1 MPDAPTL
8 FLSVSLIGVAF
19 TWNAYSPRRP
29 QTWLAIPSF
38 FAGWLTSEMPVHHI
52 AWQLVATVGFAAA
65 GALSAWPG
73 WLGLG
78 LSVVSWAALM
88 RQVSESD
95 RCEQVVDAAL
105 REALGDAAGP
115 LQAPL
120 ERVPAR
126 PQVNPFRFARHDVE
140 VRRDVRYAEGAGRR
154 RLLDVYAPA
163 DAPRDAPV
171 LFQVHGGAWVIG
183 DKREQALPLMHHM
196 ASRGWICV
204 AANYRLSPRATFPD
218 HLVDLK
224 LAVRWIRENIADFGG
239 DPDFVAATGGSA
251 GGHLS
256 ALLALTAND
265 PEYQPDF
272 EHVDTTV
279 RACVPFYGIY
289 DFANRF
295 ERDSYEGFER
305 FLARTVF
312 KKRLAEDR
320 VAYEKAS
327 PVARVHADAP
337 PFFVIHGSHDSLAP
351 VDEARDFVSLLR
363 EVSKS
368 PVAYA
373 EIPGAQHAFEIFHSV
388 RTTHVVRG
396 VDRFLTA
403 VHRGAV
409 HRPAQPIGLGGAD
422 DRAGAVAAGAAA
434 TS

>member
-1 MPDAPTL
+1 ML
-8 FLSVSLIGVAF
+8 FLIVSLVGAAF
-19 TWNAYSPRRP
+19 TWNAYYPRPP

-52 AWQLVATVGFAAA
+52 AWQLVATVAFAAA
-65 GALSAWPG
+65 GALSDWPG

-78 LSVVSWAALM
+78 ISVASWAALL
-88 RQVSESD
+88 RQTSESD
-95 RCEQVVDAAL
+95 RCETVID
-105 REALGDAAGP
+105 EALHEALADATPALP
-115 LQAPL
+115 APL
-120 ERVPAR
+120 ERVPAVT
-126 PQVNPFRFARHDVE
+126 QMNPFRFAHPDV
-140 VRRDVRYAEGAGRR
+140 VKTRDLRYAEGADRR

-163 DAPRDAPV
+163 RPVQKAPV
-171 LFQVHGGAWVIG
+171 LLQVHGGAWVIG

-218 HLVDLK
+218 HLIDLK
-224 LAVRWIRENIADFGG
+224 LALKWIRENVGDFGG
-239 DPDFVAATGGSA
+239 DPDFVAVTGGSA

-265 PEYQPDF
+265 TEFQPGF
-272 EHVDTTV
+272 EHVDTTL

-295 ERDSYEGFER
+295 ERDTYEGFEKFVSR
-305 FLARTVF
+305 MLF

-327 PVARVHADAP
+327 PVARVHPDAP
-337 PFFVIHGSHDSLAP
+337 PFFVIHGTHDSLAP
-351 VDEARDFVSLLR
+351 VHEARDFVSVLR
-363 EVSKS
+363 EVSKA

-373 EIPGAQHAFEIFHSV
+373 EIPGAQHAFEVFHSI

-396 VDRFLTA
+396 VERFLSA
-403 VHRGAV
+403 VHDSARSA
-409 HRPAQPIGLGGAD
+409 
-422 DRAGAVAAGAAA
+422 RAA
-434 TS
+434 